1 MDLISSVCKLLCI
14 ILGMTIIQTA
24 IMRVIQ
30 RLRKGTFPEWTG
42 KGKVLNLLFFSV
54 LSLKEVKH
62 AGLAV
67 NGSPENQLSMSL
79 FSKQHLL
86 AFVATVVLTLKS
98 AVYIIVWMHNLK
110 LIIFTSAYK
119 I

>member
-1 MDLISSVCKLLCI
+1 M
-14 ILGMTIIQTA
+14 
-24 IMRVIQ
+24 IQ
-30 RLRKGTFPEWTG
+30 RLRKGTFPEWTE
-42 KGKVLNLLFFSV
+42 KDTVLDLLVFSV

-62 AGLAV
+62 ADLAL
-67 NGSPENQLSMSL
+67 NGSPENQLLMSL

-86 AFVATVVLTLKS
+86 AFVATVDLTLKS